1 MPLLLLVCEV
11 IVLPGVGVG
20 GVRRGSFEGLNKLV
34 VGFLAQNFTEVGGKV
49 GLGFPVNS
57 GGGLCKGGAVVYIV
71 PQLCVQADVVVVHG
85 GRGPLDVG
93 NGCAGLAVVLC
104 VAFASPACD
113 VERLV
118 LATIGEV

>member
-1 MPLLLLVCEV
+1 MDGGSGLSDW
-11 IVLPGVGVG
+11 G
-20 GVRRGSFEGLNKLV
+20 GVV
-34 VGFLAQNFTEVGGKV
+34 DT
-49 GLGFPVNS
+49 
-57 GGGLCKGGAVVYIV
+57 V
-71 PQLCVQADVVVVHG
+71 PQLCVEADVVVVHG